1 MKAIE
6 LRDDGFCFVCGKKN
20 DKGLKLKF
28 DLVQGARICCE
39 FPTQKYYQGFS
50 GIIHGGIIGM
60 VLDEAMVSL
69 LWKLDKQAVSAEL
82 NLRLKKPVY
91 VGERLFIEAW
101 IAREEK
107 KIVYTL
113 ADCKNEKQELV
124 ASASAKCMRV

>member
-1 MKAIE
+1 
-6 LRDDGFCFVCGKKN
+6 
-20 DKGLKLKF
+20 
-28 DLVQGARICCE
+28 
-39 FPTQKYYQGFS
+39 
-50 GIIHGGIIGM
+50 M